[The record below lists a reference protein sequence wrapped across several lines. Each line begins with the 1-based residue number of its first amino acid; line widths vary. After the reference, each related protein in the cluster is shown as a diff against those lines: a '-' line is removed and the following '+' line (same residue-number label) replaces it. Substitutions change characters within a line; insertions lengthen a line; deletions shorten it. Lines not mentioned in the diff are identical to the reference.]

1 MLITLATTLG
11 VAVLVVIC
19 LLSIGKF
26 FVKGFEF
33 WPPPSPDS
41 WQHSVF
47 RWLFRVFFVTLI
59 VLSVLD
65 FQSDSV
71 WRYLIGAVLFLV
83 GFGLAVRWTGF
94 LGWRDAFGDPNKL
107 KSTGPFA
114 WSRNPI
120 YVVSIVGMVG
130 WGIAIGSTYV
140 SVLLAAWAALYIAAP
155 FLEEPWLARQ
165 FGHEF
170 EEYKDKVPRYF
181 RIRGKAQNRRDY

>member
-114 WSRNPI
+114 WSRYSRYGRMGHCDRI
-120 YVVSIVGMVG
+120 YLRISATCGLGGTVYCRAVSRRAVAGATV
-130 WGIAIGSTYV
+130 W
-140 SVLLAAWAALYIAAP
+140 
-155 FLEEPWLARQ
+155 
-165 FGHEF
+165 
-170 EEYKDKVPRYF
+170 PR
-181 RIRGKAQNRRDY
+181 I